1 MYKQCLWISIHLR
14 MQLYMV
20 TEYRPLYVRTNMCN
34 FFKMMYTH
42 IYMCLA
48 ACIHRLL
55 QGFSFFWIHVVHGEG
70 PHIPSVYHKAGLCL
84 HQVSVKRCRC
94 IVNLC
99 THTLVQGSQ
108 YWDCTYVDAWHVFP
122 CIRLFKKSIEDVVRS
137 RRALH
142 NLNNL

>member
-1 MYKQCLWISIHLR
+1 MHMYVYTYISNKCMSNVCGSAFIYVYVTVHVYGVWATVFTYQHVQLR
-14 MQLYMV
+14 QNDV
-20 TEYRPLYVRTNMCN
+20 HTFVR
-34 FFKMMYTH
+34 
-42 IYMCLA
+42 MCLA

-99 THTLVQGSQ
+99 THT
-108 YWDCTYVDAWHVFP
+108 CTG
-122 CIRLFKKSIEDVVRS
+122 ITIL
-137 RRALH
+137 
-142 NLNNL
+142 